1 MRGKYLFHRLFFVV
15 FYLCSFLL
23 GDAFGVS
30 KEVIAASSPRST
42 TSFSPSARTDPVT
55 ITLKAPWLAGVT
67 FLMGGFYPPPQVG
80 GYFYQQETH
89 QRADEYALD
98 FNGTLSRNQPINDKY
113 VLAVAIADGKVIDI
127 TRSEENESYGWTVV
141 VGHSGGYQSRYAHL
155 RADSLRVSPNEEIV
169 QGQPIGYIGTTG
181 ATGEHLHFALYY
193 CEKDC
198 TCQKGESE
206 EDCKKKLANRVAQKP
221 EPLEG
226 YVNFSDGDELKST
239 NYGIGIEAYTC
250 ENLQDCLP
258 VEEWN
263 NLYHDSFRV
272 AYNKYGQENFFG
284 SSLDFV
290 KKFDNSDN
298 LYQLYGKFCFDP
310 QSPIC
315 TLNSALMESKGIA
328 YLIMGPIWE
337 RYVKEGGPSG
347 RLGEPLTDTY
357 EWTEASP
364 RVVGYRNDFE
374 NGSIVWKTDGTI
386 ETLDTF
392 NTDWKLT
399 FYSNSNFGEPIF
411 SRYDKS
417 LNLSWAPSDTSSQPA
432 KFRLSNL
439 TAVEAERD
447 EYSGFLT
454 RTELD
459 AIVQGYA
466 VVNINNQDIKPTIE
480 SPDTITSQTFS
491 LFRFT
496 APKVKVRFRQDKNKL
511 AVLAVDASQSQI
523 FNSSGGGQCWMQ
535 DIPQYPQIVYADYT
549 PPSYYEEQP
558 TSQTET
564 VLVFDTS
571 GSMSDSDSSGISK
584 IEAAQRAGIQILNVI
599 EAENVALGASNQIGV
614 ASYNYTA
621 NVDSPL
627 TTDITLLKDTLL
639 GLSAN
644 GRTAMAD
651 GLQTG
656 INLFSSGSGNK
667 VLILLSDG
675 LPNISLNSGSS
686 LNYDEIKQQVIDLA
700 TQAGQQN
707 ICVNTVGFGDPSQ
720 GSDSIDEEFLRE
732 VASASGCGKYYSA
745 INAIELA
752 NVYVEL
758 RHTSTGVIQFKQ
770 TGQITAG
777 EQKNLGTVQIPDYQ
791 ELFLLTVNWP
801 GSKLQPVVIDPSGI
815 TVDNS
820 YSGVSISESSTLI
833 SYILN
838 SPMPGNWQLEL
849 IGIDVPEG
857 LTDYNAIL
865 STRAGV
871 IPTPVPTPVPTPAPV
886 SPTGGVS
893 IFVVL
898 LVLAASGIAIFSY
911 SNVLK
916 RAGKKTVLADAS
928 GGKLYGRTGTYRQKI
943 IPLHDGFVIGRGELC
958 DLKLSDSSVSRRH
971 TQFRFA
977 QGSWYVQ
984 DLGSSR
990 GTYVNGARTNAIKL
1004 TSGDT
1009 ISIGNDTFTFLS
1021 NSQ

>member
-23 GDAFGVS
+23 GDAFGVR
-30 KEVIAASSPRST
+30 KEVNAASSQRST
-42 TSFSPSARTDPVT
+42 TSHSPSARTDPVT

-67 FLMGGFYPPPQVG
+67 FHMGGDGNFYYGAKPNAHG
-80 GYFYQQETH
+80 L
-89 QRADEYALD
+89 DEQYAID
-98 FNGTLSRNQPINDKY
+98 FNGNTGSTQPINDIY
-113 VLAVAIADGKVIDI
+113 VLAVAVADGIV
-127 TRSEENESYGWTVV
+127 NEATCTPKIAPLGCTVLI
-141 VGHSGGYQSRYAHL
+141 GHPGGYISRYAHL
-155 RADSLRVSPNEEIV
+155 RDLSRIQDKIGMKIP
-169 QGQPIGYIGTTG
+169 QGTPLGYIDDTG
-181 ATGEHLHFALYY
+181 LPPPNEHLHFEMYY
-193 CEKDC
+193 CDPNKDC
-198 TCQKGESE
+198 TNETNKYLQ
-206 EDCKKKLANRVAQKP
+206 RP

-226 YVNFSDGDELKST
+226 HENFSNNDELPST
-239 NYGIGIEAYTC
+239 NYGVGIEEYKC
-250 ENLQDCLP
+250 ENGRDCLP
-258 VEEWN
+258 LEEWN
-263 NLYHDSFRV
+263 RLYHESFSDT
-272 AYNKYGQENFFG
+272 YQKYGGQYQLFG
-284 SSLDFV
+284 SSLGFV
-290 KKFDNSDN
+290 KKYENTN
-298 LYQLYGKFCFDP
+298 YLYQEFGEFLSDP
-310 QSPIC
+310 NSPYYSISA
-315 TLNSALMESKGIA
+315 TLLESNGVA
-328 YLIMGPIWE
+328 YLIFDPIWE
-337 RYVKEGGPSG
+337 IYKTEGGPLG

-357 EWTEASP
+357 EWSEESTAVP
-364 RVVGYRNDFE
+364 GYRNDFK
-374 NGSIVWKTDGTI
+374 NGSIVWTMDGKTEIID
-386 ETLDTF
+386 DS

-399 FYSNSNFGEPIF
+399 FFLLSNFSNPLVT
-411 SRYDKS
+411 RYDKTV
-417 LNLSWAPSDTSSQPA
+417 NLTWTPNAKSSQLNM
-432 KFRLSNL
+432 KTFSTGNFS
-439 TAVEAERD
+439 AVEAERD
-447 EYSGFLT
+447 DISGHLSWT
-454 RTELD
+454 KVD
-459 AIVQGYA
+459 VSAQGYA
-466 VVNINNQDIKPTIE
+466 TVFLDNTKKEPTIE
-480 SPDTITSQTFS
+480 SPDALTNQSYSKPWFNSPQ
-491 LFRFT
+491 
-496 APKVKVRFRQDKNKL
+496 VKVRFWQEQYKEAK
-511 AVLAVDASQSQI
+511 LAVDASQSSI
-523 FNSSGGGQCWMQ
+523 ISGSILNLFTMR
-535 DIPQYPQIVYADYT
+535 DLPQYPQIVYADYT
-549 PPSYYEEQP
+549 PPSYYEQQP
-558 TSQTET
+558 TSSTET

-571 GSMSDSDSSGISK
+571 GSMSDPDSSGISK
-584 IEAAQRAGIQILNVI
+584 IEAAQRAGLQILNVI
-599 EAENVALGASNQIGV
+599 EAENVALGASNQIGI

-627 TTDITLLKDTLL
+627 TTDVTLLKDTLL

-656 INLFSSGSGNK
+656 INLFSSGSVNK

-686 LNYDEIKQQVIDLA
+686 QNYDDIKQQVIDLA

-707 ICVNTVGFGDPSQ
+707 ICVNTVGFGDPNQ
-720 GSDSIDEEFLRE
+720 GRDSIDEEFLRE

-758 RHTSTGVIQFKQ
+758 RHTSTGIIQFKQ

-838 SPMPGNWQLEL
+838 NPMPGNWQLEL

-871 IPTPVPTPVPTPAPV
+871 IPPPIVTVEPTPVPLP
-886 SPTGGVS
+886 PTGGVS

-916 RAGKKTVLADAS
+916 RAGKKTVIADAS

>member
-1 MRGKYLFHRLFFVV
+1 MRGKYIFHRLFFVAV
-15 FYLCSFLL
+15 YFISILI
-23 GDAFGVS
+23 GNAFVVNEEVNAAPFPSS
-30 KEVIAASSPRST
+30 KMSHT
-42 TSFSPSARTDPVT
+42 PSARTDPVT
-55 ITLKAPWLAGVT
+55 IPLKAPWLAGVT
-67 FLMGGFYPPPQVG
+67 FHMGGKNDGSFYG
-80 GYFYQQETH
+80 EFLH
-89 QRADEYALD
+89 KNIDHYALD
-98 FNGTLSRNQPINDKY
+98 FNADYSKDTQPVNDKY
-113 VLAVAIADGKVIDI
+113 VLAAAVADGEILYADWDPI
-127 TRSEENESYGWTVV
+127 GYGYTVLI
-141 VGHSGGYQSRYAHL
+141 GHVFGPNGGYESRYAHL
-155 RADSLRVSPNEEIV
+155 RKDSLRVK
-169 QGQPIGYIGTTG
+169 QGDKVTQGTPLGYIDCTG
-181 ATGEHLHFALYY
+181 MDKCKEHLHFALYF
-193 CEKDC
+193 CGKDL
-198 TCQKGESE
+198 E
-206 EDCKKKLANRVAQKP
+206 ECRKDNVNIVAQKP

-226 YVNFSDGDELKST
+226 YVNFSDGGELTST
-239 NYGIGIEAYTC
+239 NYGVGIEEYKC
-250 ENLQDCLP
+250 ENGRNCLP
-258 VEEWN
+258 LEEWN
-263 NLYHDSFRV
+263 RLYHESF
-272 AYNKYGQENFFG
+272 AITYKKLGGQYQLFG
-284 SSLDFV
+284 SSLGFV
-290 KKFDNSDN
+290 KKYENTNYLHQEFGEFLYDPNSP
-298 LYQLYGKFCFDP
+298 YY
-310 QSPIC
+310 SISA
-315 TLNSALMESKGIA
+315 TLLESNGVA
-328 YLIMGPIWE
+328 YHLLGPIWE
-337 RYVKEGGPSG
+337 QYKMEGGPLG

-357 EWTEASP
+357 EWTETSSP
-364 RVVGYRNDFE
+364 VIGYRNDFA
-374 NGSIVWKTDGTI
+374 NGSIIWKTDGTI
-386 ETLDTF
+386 ETLDAS

-399 FYSNSNFGEPIF
+399 FYLLANFTNPLVT
-411 SRYDKS
+411 RYDKT
-417 LNLSWAPSDTSSQPA
+417 LNFTWTPNDKYSQLYMKTFSSGNFSA
-432 KFRLSNL
+432 L
-439 TAVEAERD
+439 EAERND
-447 EYSGFLT
+447 KSSSYSKT
-454 RTELD
+454 QVEVS
-459 AIVQGYA
+459 AQGYA
-466 VVNINNQDIKPTIE
+466 TVFLNNTKIEPVIE
-480 SPDTITSQTFS
+480 SPDAVTSQTYS
-491 LFRFT
+491 KNRIK
-496 APKVKVRFRQDKNKL
+496 PQQVKVRFWQEQYKEAK
-511 AVLAVDASQSQI
+511 LAVDASQSSI
-523 FNSSGGGQCWMQ
+523 ISGSILNLFTMR
-535 DIPQYPQIVYADYT
+535 DLPQYPQIVYADYT
-549 PPSYYEEQP
+549 PPSYYEQQP
-558 TSQTET
+558 TSSTET

-599 EAENVALGASNQIGV
+599 EAENVALGASDQIGV

-621 NVDSPL
+621 NVDSPM
-627 TTDITLLKDTLL
+627 TTDVTLLKDTLL

-707 ICVNTVGFGDPSQ
+707 ICVNTVGFGDPNQ
-720 GSDSIDEEFLRE
+720 GNDSIDEEFLRE

-928 GGKLYGRTGTYRQKI
+928 GGKLYGRTGAYRQKI
-943 IPLHDGFVIGRGELC
+943 IALHDGFVIGRGELC